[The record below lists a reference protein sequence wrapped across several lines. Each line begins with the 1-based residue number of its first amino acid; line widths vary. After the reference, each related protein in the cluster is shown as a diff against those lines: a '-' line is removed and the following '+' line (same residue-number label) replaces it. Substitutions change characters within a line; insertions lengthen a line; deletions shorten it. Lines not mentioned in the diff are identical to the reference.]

1 MAKFK
6 NILETIGNTPLV
18 RLEKIEKMY
27 NINNEVYAKLESF
40 NPSNNVKVRPAFAM
54 INDLYEKGLMTKET
68 VIIESSSG
76 NTGIGLAMVGAYFD
90 NKVVIVMP
98 ETVSKERVD
107 VLKQYGA
114 DVVLTSGDEGIEG
127 SNKRVKEL
135 LEEFPNSIQ
144 PKQFENEVNPLSHYT
159 TTAVELMNDLG
170 DIDYIFATVGT
181 GGTVTGLGQF
191 FKENDFE
198 TKIFAI
204 EPRNSPVLSEGRK
217 GKHKIQ
223 GAGPGFIP
231 EIFNYNFVDKILTV
245 SDEDAYRYTRE
256 VPRIEGISIG
266 ISSGACLAG
275 LINYLKENKVFNKKI
290 VLIFPD
296 SGEKYFSTGV
306 FN

>member
-1 MAKFK
+1 
-6 NILETIGNTPLV
+6 
-18 RLEKIEKMY
+18 
-27 NINNEVYAKLESF
+27 

-204 EPRNSPVLSEGRK
+204 EPKNSPVLSEGRK

-223 GAGPGFIP
+223 GAGPGFVP